1 MDSGQQ
7 QSPAQCYLSN
17 TGIEKIGMSIMS
29 IAISSVVMNYFVQ
42 GLKAAENA
50 KNHNYILKD

>member
-1 MDSGQQ
+1 
-7 QSPAQCYLSN
+7 LSN